1 MVLVM
6 SVNPGFGGQKFI
18 PESLDKVKEIRRLLD
33 ARGLDTDIEI
43 DGGVNAGNLASV
55 LEAGANVIVAGS
67 AIFSGDVADNV
78 KTFKEIMGAW

>member
-1 MVLVM
+1 MIKRQIILTLVT
-6 SVNPGFGGQKFI
+6 
-18 PESLDKVKEIRRLLD
+18 KEIRSLLG
-33 ARGLDTDIEI
+33 AKGLDTDIEI

-78 KTFKEIMGAW
+78 KKFKEIMGAW

>member
-1 MVLVM
+1 M

-18 PESLDKVKEIRRLLD
+18 PESLDKVKEIRTLLD
-33 ARGLDTDIEI
+33 AKGLDTDIEI
-43 DGGVNAGNLASV
+43 DGGVNAGNLASI

-78 KTFKEIMGAW
+78 KKFKEIMGAW

>member
-18 PESLDKVKEIRRLLD
+18 PESLDKVKEIRSLLD
-33 ARGLDTDIEI
+33 AKGLDTDIEI
-43 DGGVNAGNLASV
+43 DGGVNAGNLASI

-67 AIFSGDVADNV
+67 AIFSG
-78 KTFKEIMGAW
+78 

>member
-18 PESLDKVKEIRRLLD
+18 PESLDKVKEIRSLLD
-33 ARGLDTDIEI
+33 AKGLDTDIEI
-43 DGGVNAGNLASV
+43 DGGVNAGNLASI

-78 KTFKEIMGAW
+78 KKFKEIMGAW

>member
-1 MVLVM
+1 M